1 MKRLELRNVKGCD
14 DYGGKNEIIRNY
26 ISDTLKKTFEKYGYK
41 PLSTSSLCYYD
52 LLALKYNEDS
62 DILKEIYRVTDQ
74 ANRKLALR
82 YDLTVPFAKYIALN
96 QNIKLPFKRYEIGKV
111 YRDGPVKLGRVREF
125 VQCDVD
131 CVGVE
136 GQMVEAELLELYVEG
151 FKKLG
156 IDVIIKYNNRK
167 ILTGLIEK
175 CKISESKIADTIT
188 IIDKFEKL
196 SREEIT
202 QEFKESGLVIEQ
214 IDELINYMNMDF
226 EQIKE
231 VFKETKN
238 YELKNGI
245 QEVAELNKYIEELNL
260 SKYVKFTATLARGQ
274 EYYTG
279 TIFEVYQKNGE
290 VKSSIGGG
298 GRYDNM
304 IGDFIGNGKK
314 YPAVGISFGLD
325 AIFAILKDNKSLI
338 KNMKD
343 VYIIPMNDKSQALKI
358 AAILRNQNKKVD
370 IEMSGRKIK
379 KSFEYANKENIPF
392 VIVVGDDELERG
404 KVTLKDMKTGEQKE
418 IDIKD
423 IEKEV

>member
-14 DYGGKNEIIRNY
+14 DYGGENEIIRNY

-52 LLALKYNEDS
+52 LLALKYNEDN

-202 QEFKESGLVIEQ
+202 QEFKNIGLVIEQ

-379 KSFEYANKENIPF
+379 KSFEYANKKNIPF

-404 KVTLKDMKTGEQKE
+404 KVILKDMKTGEQKE

>member
-1 MKRLELRNVKGCD
+1 MKQLELRNVKGCD
-14 DYGGKNEIIRNY
+14 DYGGENEIIRNY
-26 ISDTLKKTFEKYGYK
+26 ISDTLRKTFEKYGYK

-52 LLALKYNEDS
+52 LLALKYNEDN

-167 ILTGLIEK
+167 ILSGLIEK

-404 KVTLKDMKTGEQKE
+404 RVTLKNMKTGEQKE
-418 IDIKD
+418 IEIKD
-423 IEKEV
+423 IEKGV

>member
-343 VYIIPMNDKSQALKI
+343 VYIIPMNNKSQALKI
-358 AAILRNQNKKVD
+358 AAILRKQNKKVD

>member
-1 MKRLELRNVKGCD
+1 MNIKDINFSELALEYQSGN
-14 DYGGKNEIIRNY
+14 
-26 ISDTLKKTFEKYGYK
+26 ISLTKMEQKYGISRQT
-41 PLSTSSLCYYD
+41 LS
-52 LLALKYNEDS
+52 
-62 DILKEIYRVTDQ
+62 R
-74 ANRKLALR
+74 R
-82 YDLTVPFAKYIALN
+82 
-96 QNIKLPFKRYEIGKV
+96 
-111 YRDGPVKLGRVREF
+111 
-125 VQCDVD
+125 
-131 CVGVE
+131 
-136 GQMVEAELLELYVEG
+136 

-196 SREEIT
+196 TREEIT

-279 TIFEVYQKNGE
+279 TIF
-290 VKSSIGGG
+290 
-298 GRYDNM
+298 
-304 IGDFIGNGKK
+304 
-314 YPAVGISFGLD
+314 
-325 AIFAILKDNKSLI
+325 
-338 KNMKD
+338 
-343 VYIIPMNDKSQALKI
+343 
-358 AAILRNQNKKVD
+358 
-370 IEMSGRKIK
+370 
-379 KSFEYANKENIPF
+379 
-392 VIVVGDDELERG
+392 
-404 KVTLKDMKTGEQKE
+404 
-418 IDIKD
+418 
-423 IEKEV
+423 